1 MTALDSYP
9 ESRVRNSQPEGI
21 GRVADLG
28 DMCAWNNLGRN
39 VVFASRAFEPCAV
52 FDQTEFPDDDE
63 PSQYDLDVHAILDVP
78 SAGVV
83 VVLNH
88 LGVLRAFRR
97 SEIDTPGPVNN
108 LDPVWARTFADD
120 MERVAVVGDRLIGSR
135 PREQQV
141 GGVLVSEPVT
151 ATADGARLE
160 ARVELEAWG
169 MVTALGTVHAG
180 GQECIAVGGNGRVA
194 LAPIDGGAVGV
205 PRWDVGVDF
214 EPAAIVWD
222 RQHLWVAGPELG
234 AAETDDYDWEK
245 LRGGGFAALDV
256 TDGHIAVRGR
266 FAHDLAWGN
275 GGTAV
280 VIAAGLV
287 CGIGRSGELDAYST
301 ANGEHRARTDTF
313 ATGSLGIAHAGVV
326 GDRILYGFNRGGY
339 RLYTAA
345 LSAIAG

>member
-1 MTALDSYP
+1 VTELDAYP
-9 ESRVRNSQPEGI
+9 ESRVRNSQPAGI

-39 VVFASRAFEPCAV
+39 VVFASRAFEPYAV
-52 FDQTEFPDDDE
+52 FDQTEFPSDDE

-88 LGVLRAFRR
+88 LGLLRAFRR
-97 SEIDTPGPVNN
+97 SEISAPGVLRR

-120 MERVAVVGDRLIGSR
+120 MERVAVVGDRLVGSR
-135 PREQQV
+135 PREQHA

-151 ATADGARLE
+151 ATADATPLD
-160 ARVELEAWG
+160 ASVELETRG
-169 MVTALGTVHAG
+169 MVTALGTVHTGAHDYV
-180 GQECIAVGGNGRVA
+180 AVGGNGRVA
-194 LAPIDGGAVGV
+194 LVPIDGGAVGV

-214 EPAAIVWD
+214 EPAAFVWN
-222 RQHLWVAGPELG
+222 QPHLWVAGPELG
-234 AAETDDYDWEK
+234 AAGIDDYDWEK

-256 TDGHIAVRGR
+256 SDGSTVVGGR

-287 CGIGRSGELDAYST
+287 CGIGRSGELRVYNT
-301 ANGEHRARTDTF
+301 ADGEPRARTDGF
-313 ATGSLGIAHAGVV
+313 AADSLGIAHAAVV

-339 RLYTAA
+339 RLHTVT